1 MENNNGKIL
10 ITQSGY
16 EEIKKQYD
24 NLVNVK
30 RPAAVVRV
38 SDTRSLGDL
47 TQDTENIQAKQEL
60 SFVDGKISE
69 LEDVLSKLKVIKDE
83 EIDRKQVNFGCR
95 VTVESGNGNTV
106 YHLVGEWEANPM
118 EMRIS
123 YESPLGKGLMGK
135 KVGEKVEVEAPV
147 GKITYTIKK
156 IE

>member
-1 MENNNGKIL
+1 MEENNGKIL

-16 EEIKKQYD
+16 KEIKKQYD

-30 RPAAVVRV
+30 RPAAVARV

-47 TQDTENIQAKQEL
+47 NQDTENIQAKQEL
-60 SFVDGKISE
+60 TFVDGKISE
-69 LEDVLSKLKVIKDE
+69 LEDVLSKLKVIKDKE
-83 EIDRKQVNFGCR
+83 VNKAQVNFGCK
-95 VTVESGNGNTV
+95 VTVESGSGNTV
-106 YHLVGEWEANPM
+106 YHLVGEWEADPI
-118 EMRIS
+118 EMKIS

-135 KVGEKVEVEAPV
+135 KVGEKVEVEAPA